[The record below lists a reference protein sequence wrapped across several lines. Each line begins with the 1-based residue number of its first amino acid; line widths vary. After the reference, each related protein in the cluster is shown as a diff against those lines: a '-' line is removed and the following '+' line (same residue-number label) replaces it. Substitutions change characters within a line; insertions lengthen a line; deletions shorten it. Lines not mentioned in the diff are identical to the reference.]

1 MDSQHVDQLTKPF
14 ATASSRRHALTAVT
28 VDLSRRE
35 VLLRVGAGGLAA
47 ALVANRITAA
57 AAQEATPA
65 ANELVEV
72 EPLITI
78 PLDQLPPGPATL
90 ELTRMT
96 FLPGFNSPATS
107 EHGVLEIIYAESG
120 GFVCPGGEGRTVY
133 GPDGT
138 VTASGAGD
146 LPVPAGSAIVVPP
159 NAVDGLYNQEAE
171 PAVALFIH
179 IGEPEAEATPAATPG
194 M

>member
-1 MDSQHVDQLTKPF
+1 MDSQHSDQLTKPS

-47 ALVANRITAA
+47 ALGANRITAA

-72 EPLITI
+72 EP
-78 PLDQLPPGPATL
+78 
-90 ELTRMT
+90 
-96 FLPGFNSPATS
+96 PGFNSPATS

>member
-1 MDSQHVDQLTKPF
+1 MDSQHSEQLPKTIAPS
-14 ATASSRRHALTAVT
+14 SSRRHALTAVT

-47 ALVANRITAA
+47 ALGAKRITGA

-72 EPLITI
+72 EPLAAI
-78 PLDQLPPGPATL
+78 PLEQLPPGPVTL
-90 ELTRMT
+90 ELTRIT
-96 FLPGFNSPATS
+96 LLPGFSSPPDA
-107 EHGVLEIIYAESG
+107 HGVLEIAHVESG
-120 GFVCPGGEGRTVY
+120 TMICPGGEGRTVY

-146 LPVPAGSAIVVPP
+146 LPVPAGSTIVVPP
-159 NAVDGLYNQEAE
+159 DAPDGARNEGTE
-171 PAVALFIH
+171 PVPVLFIH
-179 IGEPEAEATPAATPG
+179 IGPREEEATPAATPG